1 MWEKFTKVINE
12 FKKSKENEL
21 MKFDKETVE
30 GFFEMQDQNKWLK
43 FNAITQNQVDTANRF
58 DNQLNSI
65 MQKLYVPDYQSE
77 NI

>member
-1 MWEKFTKVINE
+1 MWEKFAKVINE